1 MEDERLSDWN
11 LFSDRA
17 SLFSY
22 RPMIQ
27 FFPRFIRNKHVV
39 VTTKKKY
46 YSVFIILDYSKF
58 NDFISLYYIYTRN
71 WRNQLCHRYEKE
83 RKN

>member
-39 VTTKKKY
+39 VTTTKN
-46 YSVFIILDYSKF
+46 IIQFL
-58 NDFISLYYIYTRN
+58 
-71 WRNQLCHRYEKE
+71 
-83 RKN
+83 

>member
-58 NDFISLYYIYTRN
+58 NDFISLYYIYM
-71 WRNQLCHRYEKE
+71 EKSIMSQI
-83 RKN
+83 RKRKKELIN